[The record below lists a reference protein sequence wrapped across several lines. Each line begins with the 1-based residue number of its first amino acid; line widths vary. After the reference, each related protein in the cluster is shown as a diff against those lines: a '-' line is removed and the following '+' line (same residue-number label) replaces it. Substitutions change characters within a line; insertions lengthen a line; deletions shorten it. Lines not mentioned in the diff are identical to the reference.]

1 MLRIIITLALNNF
14 NIWSNNL
21 YKTKL
26 ILVLAEFLHKNNETK
41 ANKHHNIMS
50 HLFSDL
56 YYKHN
61 KSKYFYSFSMKQP
74 APQLPM
80 HHVKN
85 IVIPSIIIS
94 TFSSRTENGTF
105 SGLHS
110 TSNSSI
116 RDLLSLRTRLTTSL
130 STNHNRV
137 TKNLYGFKK
146 SI

>member
-1 MLRIIITLALNNF
+1 MLRIITLALNNF

-56 YYKHN
+56 YYKHS
-61 KSKYFYSFSMKQP
+61 KSKYLFLFNETTCSTTSHASCEKYCRTK
-74 APQLPM
+74 
-80 HHVKN
+80 H
-85 IVIPSIIIS
+85 IS
-94 TFSSRTENGTF
+94 TFSSRTEDGTF

-130 STNHNRV
+130 STNHNRI
-137 TKNLYGFKK
+137 TKNLYGF
-146 SI
+146 